1 MSTSK
6 RQEQILEIIRNRNYI
21 SVNELAR
28 LTYTSP
34 SSIRRD
40 LDAMQN
46 KGLVARSHG
55 GVSLPDSVRG
65 VASLHDRM
73 TKSLAEKRIIAKKAS
88 SLLKNGQTVL
98 LDSSSTAGFLVP
110 YLAVL
115 ESVTVFTNNL
125 VTAMSLIEA
134 GVKTHC
140 IGGSS
145 ICGSAAMSGAEAFR
159 TVSAIKP
166 DILFFSSQS
175 LDSDGVIS
183 DSTEEENYMRSL
195 MIESTKK
202 SVFLCDSNKF
212 GTRSVY
218 TLTTVD
224 KIDVTVFDK
233 KFESLKAS
241 SPIIL

>member
-21 SVNELAR
+21 SVNELAK

-40 LDAMQN
+40 LTSMQN
-46 KGLVARSHG
+46 QGLVARSHG
-55 GVSLPDSVRG
+55 GVTLPDSIRG
-65 VASLHDRM
+65 VASFHDRM
-73 TKSLAEKRIIAKKAS
+73 TKNAAEKRIIAKKAA

-110 YLAVL
+110 YLAL
-115 ESVTVFTNNL
+115 FESVTVFTNNL

-134 GVKTHC
+134 GVNTHC

-145 ICGSAAMSGAEAFR
+145 VGGSAAMSGSEAFR
-159 TVSAIKP
+159 TVSSIRP

-175 LDSDGVIS
+175 LDSDGIIS

-195 MIESTKK
+195 MIDSAKK
-202 SVFLCDSNKF
+202 TVFLCDSNKF
-212 GTRSVY
+212 CARSIY
-218 TLTTVD
+218 TLTSID
-224 KIDVTVFDK
+224 KIDVSVFDK
-233 KFESLKAS
+233 DFESLIVNS
-241 SPIIL
+241 SLTL